1 MFDKISAIL
10 VPIAGRLNNNRY
22 LGVLR
27 DAFMLAFP
35 LTIFGSIMVVLM
47 NLPFLDKIMSKTVL
61 EGVQSALNIAPS
73 ATISI
78 MSVFV
83 VFGIGYY
90 LSKSYDVEAVFGG
103 VIALASFLLLT
114 PFLLEQE
121 GGATIAGVIPVDRLG
136 AKGMFLGMITGFL
149 SAEIYR
155 YFVQKKFVIN
165 MPQGVP
171 PAVSKSFAALIPA
184 TLTLTTFLLINIIIT
199 QGFKTNMHDLIYHAI
214 QAPLVGLGSGI
225 IPTLI
230 AVFFIQILWFFG
242 LHGQII
248 INSVMDPIWNTLS
261 IQNLESYTKT
271 GEVPNIISKQFI
283 EIYTVGMG
291 GTGMTLAVVFTILI
305 FLKSK
310 QLKQVAKLGLG
321 PGLFNVNEPIIFGLP
336 IVMNPLILI
345 PWILAPMVITCIT
358 YFAMASGIVPPPTGV
373 NIPWTVPIFISG
385 MMATNSQA
393 GGLLQLFNLMIVFV
407 IWFPFLKFI
416 DRMNVK
422 NEKITTTENTK
433 AANIKGE
440 GDSIHVDGN

>member
-47 NLPFLDKIMSKTVL
+47 NLPFLDKIMSQTAL

-121 GGATIAGVIPVDRLG
+121 GGASIAGVIPVDRLG

-321 PGLFNVNEPIIFGLP
+321 PGIFNVNEPIIFGLP

-345 PWILAPMVITCIT
+345 PWILAPMVITCIS

-385 MMATNSQA
+385 IMATNSLA

-422 NEKITTTENTK
+422 NEKITTTEKTK
-433 AANIKGE
+433 TTNIKGE
-440 GDSIHVDGN
+440 GDSIHVDGK

>member
-184 TLTLTTFLLINIIIT
+184 TLTLTTFLFINIIIT

-230 AVFFIQILWFFG
+230 AVFFIQILWAPWPNYYQ
-242 LHGQII
+242 LCHG
-248 INSVMDPIWNTLS
+248 SD
-261 IQNLESYTKT
+261 LEYIVHTK
-271 GEVPNIISKQFI
+271 PR
-283 EIYTVGMG
+283 
-291 GTGMTLAVVFTILI
+291 
-305 FLKSK
+305 
-310 QLKQVAKLGLG
+310 KL
-321 PGLFNVNEPIIFGLP
+321 
-336 IVMNPLILI
+336 
-345 PWILAPMVITCIT
+345 
-358 YFAMASGIVPPPTGV
+358 Y
-373 NIPWTVPIFISG
+373 
-385 MMATNSQA
+385 
-393 GGLLQLFNLMIVFV
+393 
-407 IWFPFLKFI
+407 
-416 DRMNVK
+416 K
-422 NEKITTTENTK
+422 NR
-433 AANIKGE
+433 
-440 GDSIHVDGN
+440 

>member
-47 NLPFLDKIMSKTVL
+47 NLPFLDKIMSQTAL

-121 GGATIAGVIPVDRLG
+121 GGASIAGVIPVDRLG

-165 MPQGVP
+165 MPEGVP
-171 PAVSKSFAALIPA
+171 PAVAKSFAALIPA
-184 TLTLTTFLLINIIIT
+184 TLTLTAFLLINIIIT

-345 PWILAPMVITCIT
+345 PWILAPMVITCIS

-385 MMATNSQA
+385 IMATNSLA

-422 NEKITTTENTK
+422 NEKITITEKTKTT
-433 AANIKGE
+433 NIKGE
-440 GDSIHVDGN
+440 GDSIHVDGK

>member
-47 NLPFLDKIMSKTVL
+47 NLPFLDKIMSQTVL

-184 TLTLTTFLLINIIIT
+184 TLTLTTFLFINIIIT

-385 MMATNSQA
+385 MMATNSLA

>member
-47 NLPFLDKIMSKTVL
+47 NLPFLDKIMSQTAL

-121 GGATIAGVIPVDRLG
+121 GGASIAGVIPVDRLG

-171 PAVSKSFAALIPA
+171 PAVAKSFAALIPA
-184 TLTLTTFLLINIIIT
+184 TLTLTAFLLINIIIT

-345 PWILAPMVITCIT
+345 PWILAPMVITCIS

-385 MMATNSQA
+385 IMATNSLA

-422 NEKITTTENTK
+422 NEKITTTEKTT
-433 AANIKGE
+433 NIKGE
-440 GDSIHVDGN
+440 GDSIHVDGK

>member
-184 TLTLTTFLLINIIIT
+184 TLTLTTFLVINIIIT
-199 QGFKTNMHDLIYHAI
+199 QGFKTNMHEFDYHAI

-225 IPTLI
+225 IPTVI
-230 AVFFIQILWFFG
+230 AVFFIPNPWSFG
-242 LHGQII
+242 LHGPNI
-248 INSVMDPIWNTLS
+248 INSALDPIWNTLS

-385 MMATNSQA
+385 MMATNSLA

-422 NEKITTTENTK
+422 NEKIPPPEKTK

>member
-47 NLPFLDKIMSKTVL
+47 NLPFLDKIMSQTAL

-184 TLTLTTFLLINIIIT
+184 TLTLTTFLFINIIIT

-385 MMATNSQA
+385 MMATNSLA

-422 NEKITTTENTK
+422 NEKITTTEKTK

>member
-35 LTIFGSIMVVLM
+35 LTIFGSIMVVVM

-184 TLTLTTFLLINIIIT
+184 TLTLTTFLFINIIIT

-385 MMATNSQA
+385 MMATNSLA

-422 NEKITTTENTK
+422 NEKITTTEKTK

>member
-47 NLPFLDKIMSKTVL
+47 NLPFLDKIMSKNVL

-385 MMATNSQA
+385 MMATNSLA

-422 NEKITTTENTK
+422 NEKITTTEKTK

>member
-345 PWILAPMVITCIT
+345 PWILAPMVITCIS

-385 MMATNSQA
+385 IMATNSLA

-422 NEKITTTENTK
+422 NEKITTTEKTK
-433 AANIKGE
+433 TTNIKGE
-440 GDSIHVDGN
+440 GDSIHVDGK

>member
-47 NLPFLDKIMSKTVL
+47 NLPFLDKIMSQTVL

-184 TLTLTTFLLINIIIT
+184 TLTLTTFLFINIIIT

-345 PWILAPMVITCIT
+345 PWVLAPMVITCIT

-385 MMATNSQA
+385 MMATNSLA

-422 NEKITTTENTK
+422 NEKITTTEKTN

>member
-291 GTGMTLAVVFTILI
+291 GTGMTLAVVFTILF

-385 MMATNSQA
+385 MMATNSLA

-407 IWFPFLKFI
+407 IWFPFLKF
-416 DRMNVK
+416 
-422 NEKITTTENTK
+422 
-433 AANIKGE
+433 
-440 GDSIHVDGN
+440 